1 MMDLDGPRFGPA
13 AGGAAEQL
21 VVFLHGW
28 GADGNDLISL
38 APILAQHLPQ
48 AAFVSPHAPFP
59 CEVNPMGRQWFSL
72 LDRNPQNML
81 AGLGAVVPL
90 VNAFLDEELSRL
102 ELGPEN
108 LALVGFS
115 QGTMTA
121 LHIALRRTP
130 ALAAVAG
137 FSGALL
143 APEKLP
149 AEIKSRPPVLLVHGQ
164 TDQVVPFGSLAAAK
178 MGLEAADVSVETL
191 ARPGLGHGI
200 DEAGLAA
207 ALKLLTTVFG
217 AGKS

>member
-1 MMDLDGPRFGPA
+1 MDLDGPRFGPA

-38 APILAQHLPQ
+38 APVLGRSLPK

-59 CEVNPMGRQWFSL
+59 CEANPMGRQWFSL
-72 LDRNPQNML
+72 LDRNPHNML
-81 AGLGAVVPL
+81 SGLSAVVPL
-90 VNAFLDEELSRL
+90 VDAFLDEELSRL
-102 ELGPEN
+102 KLGPEQ

-121 LHIALRRTP
+121 LHIALRREI
-130 ALAAVAG
+130 ALAAVVG
-137 FSGALL
+137 FSGALI

-164 TDQVVPFGSLAAAK
+164 MDQVVPFGSLALAK
-178 MGLEAADVSVETL
+178 SGLEAAGVSVETL

-200 DEAGLAA
+200 DEAGLMA
-207 ALKLLTTVFG
+207 ALKLLTGVFATG
-217 AGKS
+217 ES